1 MTFVI
6 TNVTTFVFT
15 NVTTFVFTL
24 SYKPKI
30 YGVYTVSYKPK
41 NIRCIYNV
49 LQAKKIYGVYTMSY
63 KPKNI
68 RCIYSVLT
76 KRIPVFVRLLNLLF
90 GIIDLYKTEVLRM
103 AGNADLNKANKA
115 KKDEFYTQL
124 EDIELEMK
132 HG

>member
-30 YGVYTVSYKPK
+30 YGVYTV
-41 NIRCIYNV
+41 
-49 LQAKKIYGVYTMSY
+49 SY

>member
-1 MTFVI
+1 M
-6 TNVTTFVFT
+6 
-15 NVTTFVFTL
+15 
-24 SYKPKI
+24 SYKPKK
-30 YGVYTVSYKPK
+30 YTVYIQCLT
-41 NIRCIYNV
+41 N
-49 LQAKKIYGVYTMSY
+49 QKIYGVYTMSY